1 MNKTALNKWVSQIN
15 MDSNLDVVID
25 IINIEVEFL
34 RDMN

>member
-1 MNKTALNKWVSQIN
+1 MNKTALNKWVGQIN

>member
-1 MNKTALNKWVSQIN
+1 MNKTVLNKWVSQIN

>member
-1 MNKTALNKWVSQIN
+1 MNKTALNKWISQIN
-15 MDSNLDVVID
+15 MDNDLNIVMD